1 MSSYVLGMLGIDI
14 NFVVWLQAE
23 FSFVC
28 NLVYSYHIDNYAM
41 FEEISQLNVSLN
53 VSFKSMSS
61 KRLSENCF

>member
-41 FEEISQLNVSLN
+41 FEEIS
-53 VSFKSMSS
+53 
-61 KRLSENCF
+61 